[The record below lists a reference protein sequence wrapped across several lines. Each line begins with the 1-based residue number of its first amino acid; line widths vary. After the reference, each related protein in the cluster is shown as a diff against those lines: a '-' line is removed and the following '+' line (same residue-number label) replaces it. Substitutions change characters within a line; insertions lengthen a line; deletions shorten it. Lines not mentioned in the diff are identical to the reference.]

1 MYRKYIKRVL
11 DFLVALVG
19 LIIASPIFLVVA
31 ILIKIDSKGPVMFR
45 QDRTGLN
52 GKNFSIYK
60 FRTMKVEMEENGR
73 ILSHDERTT
82 KLGNIIRKLSIDE
95 LPQLIN
101 ILKGEMSFI
110 GPRPWVPE
118 YYNNFTE
125 EQKKRVNVLPGITG
139 LAQANGRN
147 AINVFEKIALDIEYT
162 NRVTFAMDIK
172 VIIDT
177 IKTVFTKHGA
187 EIKQEGM
194 FEEIE
199 QLRSQF
205 EDEENDIEEISE
217 NTNEEMENSETK
229 VAMV

>member
-1 MYRKYIKRVL
+1 MYEKYIKRVL
-11 DFLVALVG
+11 DFLIAAIG
-19 LIIASPIFLVVA
+19 LIVASPLLLVVA

-45 QDRTGLN
+45 QERTGLN

-60 FRTMKVEMEENGR
+60 FRTMRVEMEVDGR

-101 ILKGEMSFI
+101 IIKGEMSFI
-110 GPRPWVPE
+110 GPRPWIPE

-162 NRVTFAMDIK
+162 NKISLAMDIK

-199 QLRSQF
+199 QLKSQF
-205 EDEENDIEEISE
+205 DEVEEIEEIIQ
-217 NTNEEMENSETK
+217 NINEEVEKSETK
-229 VAMV
+229 MAAV

>member
-1 MYRKYIKRVL
+1 MYEKYIKRVL
-11 DFLVALVG
+11 DFLIAAIG
-19 LIIASPIFLVVA
+19 LIVASPLLLVVA

-45 QDRTGLN
+45 QERTGLN

-162 NRVTFAMDIK
+162 NKISFTMDIK

-199 QLRSQF
+199 QLKSQF
-205 EDEENDIEEISE
+205 EDKAEENENAIENVE
-217 NTNEEMENSETK
+217 NTIEDSQK
-229 VAMV
+229 IIAV

>member
-1 MYRKYIKRVL
+1 MYEKYIKRVL
-11 DFLVALVG
+11 DFLIAAIG
-19 LIIASPIFLVVA
+19 LIVASPLLLVVA

-45 QDRTGLN
+45 QERTGLN

-60 FRTMKVEMEENGR
+60 FRTMRVEMEENGR
-73 ILSHDERTT
+73 LLSHDERTT

-101 ILKGEMSFI
+101 IIKGEMSFI

-162 NRVTFAMDIK
+162 NKISLAMDIK

-199 QLRSQF
+199 QLKRQFDEVEEEEEKEIEKKSQSTV
-205 EDEENDIEEISE
+205 EEKEE
-217 NTNEEMENSETK
+217 
-229 VAMV
+229 VLAV

>member
-1 MYRKYIKRVL
+1 MYEKYIKRVL
-11 DFLVALVG
+11 DFLIAAIG
-19 LIIASPIFLVVA
+19 LIVASPLLLVVA

-45 QDRTGLN
+45 QERTGLN

-60 FRTMKVEMEENGR
+60 FRTMRVEMEENGR

-162 NRVTFAMDIK
+162 NKISLGMDMK

-199 QLRSQF
+199 QLKRQF
-205 EDEENDIEEISE
+205 DEVEDEEEKEIEKKSQS
-217 NTNEEMENSETK
+217 TVEEKEE
-229 VAMV
+229 VLAV